1 MSLYLLPLH
10 SGALLRSQHVVSV
23 YFLFFSSGCCFR
35 RILSSG
41 GEDEFEKKN
50 VDHNLFVKLIL
61 ENVVF
66 LIKKGVENCI

>member
-1 MSLYLLPLH
+1 MSSLFTFCFFP
-10 SGALLRSQHVVSV
+10 VVV
-23 YFLFFSSGCCFR
+23 VLEEFCR
-35 RILSSG
+35 VR
-41 GEDEFEKKN
+41 GEEGFEKKN